1 MLKKL
6 NTFINYSILISILL
20 TILGIVMIIF
30 PKTSLNTFAIILAI
44 FLIIGGI
51 YLIILDIR
59 MHENLIPV
67 DTLFQGILSII
78 VGILMFIYPDT
89 LSIIIPIALGTW
101 FILGSIVKLRISLP
115 LRYIDSSLVTIT
127 IILSILSIICGIV
140 LIINPTITS
149 ITITLL
155 AGITLVIYSIS
166 DIIDMIIFKK
176 NIKEIVKNF
185 KKNIKVIDME

>member
-101 FILGSIVKLRISLP
+101 FILSSIVKLRISLP